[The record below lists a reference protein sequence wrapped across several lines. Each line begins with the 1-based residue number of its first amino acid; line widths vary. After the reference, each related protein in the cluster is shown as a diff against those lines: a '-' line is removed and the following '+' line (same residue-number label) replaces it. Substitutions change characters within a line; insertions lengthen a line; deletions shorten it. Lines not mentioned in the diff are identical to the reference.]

1 MAQLRYS
8 NYREIFVVGL
18 FSISVSLY
26 GCKSNSETQNATL
39 KSDAGNVTVTKPIH
53 RDFDAIKKSGVIR
66 LITRYNSSSYFLHK
80 GMERGF
86 EYEFLSEFAKE
97 HGLNVEVAIIQNGQS
112 AIDMLNSGEGDVIA
126 ANYVVTPARKKYV
139 DFTQPYNLVNQVIVL
154 PEKWNNR
161 PDSTLAD
168 LGDITISVRY
178 NSSYYQTLKNLQSE
192 GYTFKIDTV
201 SEDWDT
207 EALMYGVEQGKF
219 EATVSDDNL
228 FRAANTYIK
237 GLTAGPVIEKD
248 DTVAWAIRKNSPE
261 LQKAMNQFLAKHF
274 KLRGDQPPKRSEF
287 LNVLR
292 QRYFEDEAQIVALKT
307 PVKTKYAGL
316 LSPYDKLIRPI
327 ADSMGI
333 DWRMVVAIAAQESK
347 FDPTAKSWTGAIGL
361 MQISPRF
368 STYSVPQLLN
378 VKTNIREGIRILE
391 DQLNHY
397 AYMDSTDRWKF
408 ALATYNAGPGHI
420 TDARRLVMDQYKN
433 PNNWDNVAN
442 ALIMLMKRKYYDD
455 ARFGFCRGI
464 ETVSYV
470 NDIMS
475 RYQMYQ
481 TITELA
487 MQTDDK
493 KINPVLGISKTINA
507 P

>member
-26 GCKSNSETQNATL
+26 GCKNKESQNSDQNL
-39 KSDAGNVTVTKPIH
+39 VAGTVTVTKPIH

-80 GMERGF
+80 GVERGF

-97 HGLNVEVAIIQNGQS
+97 HGLSVEVAIIQNGQS

-126 ANYVVTPARKKYV
+126 ANYVATPARKKYV

-154 PEKWNNR
+154 PESWSNR

-168 LGDITISVRY
+168 LGDITISVRH
-178 NSSYYQTLKNLQSE
+178 NSSYYQTLKRLQSE

-207 EALMYGVEQGKF
+207 EALMYGVEQGQF

-237 GLTAGPVIEKD
+237 GITAGPTIEKD

-261 LQKAMNQFLAKHF
+261 LKTAMNKFLAKHF

-307 PVKTKYAGL
+307 PIKTKYAGL

-368 STYSVPQLLN
+368 SDYSVHQLMN
-378 VKTNIREGIRILE
+378 VKTNIKEGIRILE

-397 AYMDSTDRWKF
+397 AYMDSTDQWKF
-408 ALATYNAGPGHI
+408 ALGTYNAGPGHI
-420 TDARRLVMDQYKN
+420 ADARRLVMDQYKN
-433 PNNWDNVAN
+433 PNDWKNVSK

-470 NDIMS
+470 NDIMN

-493 KINPVLGISKTINA
+493 KINPVLGITKTINV

>member
-26 GCKSNSETQNATL
+26 GCKIKESQVPNQGIE
-39 KSDAGNVTVTKPIH
+39 AGNVTVTKPIH

-80 GMERGF
+80 GVERGF

-97 HGLNVEVAIIQNGQS
+97 HGLSVEVAIIQNGQS

-126 ANYVVTPARKKYV
+126 ANYVVTPARKHYV

-154 PEKWNNR
+154 PESWSNK

-168 LGDITISVRY
+168 LGDITISVRH
-178 NSSYYQTLKNLQSE
+178 NSSYYQTLRHLQSE
-192 GYTFKIDTV
+192 GYAFKIDTV

-207 EALMYGVEQGKF
+207 EALMYGVEQGQF

-237 GLTAGPVIEKD
+237 GITAGPTIEKD

-261 LQKAMNQFLAKHF
+261 LQTAMNKFLAKHF

-307 PVKTKYAGL
+307 PIKTKYAGL

-368 STYSVPQLLN
+368 SDYSVHQLMN
-378 VKTNIREGIRILE
+378 VRTNIKEGIRILE
-391 DQLNHY
+391 DQLHHY
-397 AYMDSTDRWKF
+397 AYMDSTDQWKF

-420 TDARRLVMDQYKN
+420 ADARRLVMDQYKN
-433 PNNWDNVAN
+433 PNEWKNVSR

-470 NDIMS
+470 NDIS
-475 RYQMYQ
+475 NRYQMYQ

-493 KINPVLGISKTINA
+493 KINPVLGITKTINV

>member
-8 NYREIFVVGL
+8 NYRGIFVVGL
-18 FSISVSLY
+18 FSISVSFY
-26 GCKSNSETQNATL
+26 GCKNRDSQSIVQNSEGNAV
-39 KSDAGNVTVTKPIH
+39 SVTKPIH

-80 GMERGF
+80 GVERGF

-97 HGLNVEVAIIQNGQS
+97 HGLSVEVAIIQNGQS

-126 ANYVVTPARKKYV
+126 ANYVVTPVRKKYV
-139 DFTQPYNLVNQVIVL
+139 AFTQPYNLVNQVIVL
-154 PEKWNNR
+154 PEKWNDR
-161 PDSTLAD
+161 PDSTLAQ
-168 LGDITISVRY
+168 LGPITISVRR
-178 NSSYYQTLKNLQSE
+178 NSSYYQTLKRLKAE
-192 GYTFKIDTV
+192 KGYAFKIDTV

-219 EATVSDDNL
+219 EATVSDNNL
-228 FRAANTYIK
+228 FKAANTYIK
-237 GLTAGPVIEKD
+237 GVVAGPTIEKD

-261 LQKAMNQFLAKHF
+261 LMSAMDKYLAKHF

-292 QRYFEDEAQIVALKT
+292 QRYFEDESQIVALKT

-327 ADSMGI
+327 ADSLGI
-333 DWRMVVAIAAQESK
+333 DWRMVVAITAQESK
-347 FDPTAKSWTGAIGL
+347 FDPTAKSWTGAVGL

-368 STYSVPQLLN
+368 SDYSVHQLMN
-378 VKTNIREGIRILE
+378 VKTNIKEGIRILK

-397 AYMDSTDRWKF
+397 AYMDSTNQWKF

-420 TDARRLVMDQYKN
+420 ADARRLVMDKYEN
-433 PNNWDNVAN
+433 PNSWKNVSR
-442 ALIMLMKRKYYDD
+442 ALIMLMKRKYYDE

-470 NDIMS
+470 SDIMN
-475 RYQMYQ
+475 RYQMYR

-487 MQTDDK
+487 FQSDNKT
-493 KINPVLGISKTINA
+493 INPVLGITKTINA